1 VVFIVYT
8 MWEIGATDPRE
19 EELDLD
25 MACTTEINIY

>member
-1 VVFIVYT
+1 